1 MYRPPYAL
9 PRLLQTQA
17 RDRYSRRRCGSP
29 SQEPQGLFRSF
40 ARRDDEHHD
49 LSDHHRLYPVH
60 LHGLR
65 EAGSDLHDGEHPVC
79 GIRGLS
85 LHVAH
90 PPRWRRQPRHTA
102 PLRQAAADRAVPLAG
117 RGRNGHLRNTPV
129 ERLRR
134 NLVLALALGAA
145 VYLILAVFSDFDK
158 LVAAL
163 DSFDYALIPV
173 ILGLVALSYIGRF
186 FRWTYYLRVLKVS
199 VPTGINAAI
208 FTSGLSMTIS
218 PGKLGE
224 VLKSV
229 FVRRATGA
237 PIARTAPA
245 VVAERATDGT
255 GMVLW
260 GFLGAFALN
269 LPPWTMLMFLAVAV
283 FGIAILRSKRLSLA
297 AERILSKLPLVNR
310 LAPHLGDFTGASN
323 ELLATRPLVIGTVIS
338 FLSWGLECTGV
349 YLCAVGLGVDRPFLL
364 IVFVFATSSL
374 LGVVSMLPGGI
385 GAVEAGLYGQ
395 FVAVANLSTG
405 VAGALTLIIRL
416 ATLWF
421 ATLLGIC
428 GLILVQRL
436 LGDAPLE
443 AEEPKGSG

>member
-1 MYRPPYAL
+1 
-9 PRLLQTQA
+9 
-17 RDRYSRRRCGSP
+17 
-29 SQEPQGLFRSF
+29 
-40 ARRDDEHHD
+40 
-49 LSDHHRLYPVH
+49 
-60 LHGLR
+60 
-65 EAGSDLHDGEHPVC
+65 
-79 GIRGLS
+79 
-85 LHVAH
+85 
-90 PPRWRRQPRHTA
+90 
-102 PLRQAAADRAVPLAG
+102 
-117 RGRNGHLRNTPV
+117 V

-145 VYLILAVFSDFDK
+145 VYLVLAVLSD
-158 LVAAL
+158 LGELAAAL
-163 DSFDYALIPV
+163 ENFDYALIPA
-173 ILGLVALSYIGRF
+173 ILGLVALSYVVRY

-229 FVRRATGA
+229 FVRDATGA

-245 VVAERATDGT
+245 VFAERATDGT

-260 GFLGAFALN
+260 GFLGAFALD
-269 LPPWTMLMFLAVAV
+269 LSPWTMLIFLALAA
-283 FGIAILRSKRLSLA
+283 FGIAVLRSKHLSLA
-297 AERILSKLPLVNR
+297 AESVLSKLPLMNR
-310 LAPHLGDFTGASN
+310 LAPHLGDFHGASN
-323 ELLATRPLVIGTVIS
+323 DLLGTRPLLVGTAFS
-338 FLSWGLECTGV
+338 FFSWGLECAGV

-364 IVFVFATSSL
+364 IVFVFALSSL
-374 LGVVSMLPGGI
+374 VGVLSMLPGGL

-395 FVAVANLSTG
+395 FVTVANLSTG
-405 VAGALTLIIRL
+405 LAGALTLVIRL

-428 GLILVQRL
+428 GLLLVRHL

-443 AEEPKGSG
+443 PGEQ

>member
-1 MYRPPYAL
+1 M
-9 PRLLQTQA
+9 
-17 RDRYSRRRCGSP
+17 
-29 SQEPQGLFRSF
+29 
-40 ARRDDEHHD
+40 
-49 LSDHHRLYPVH
+49 
-60 LHGLR
+60 
-65 EAGSDLHDGEHPVC
+65 
-79 GIRGLS
+79 
-85 LHVAH
+85 
-90 PPRWRRQPRHTA
+90 
-102 PLRQAAADRAVPLAG
+102 
-117 RGRNGHLRNTPV
+117 

-145 VYLILAVFSDFDK
+145 VYLILAILSDLDK
-158 LVAAL
+158 LAAAL
-163 DSFDYALIPV
+163 NSFDYALIPA
-173 ILGLVALSYIGRF
+173 ILGLVTLSYVGRF
-186 FRWTYYLRVLKVS
+186 FRWMYYLRVLKVS

-208 FTSGLSMTIS
+208 FASGLSMTIS

-229 FVRRATGA
+229 FVRRVSGA

-255 GMVLW
+255 GMVAW
-260 GFLGAFALN
+260 GFLGAFALD

-283 FGIAILRSKRLSLA
+283 FGIAVLRSKRLSLA

-310 LAPHLGDFTGASN
+310 FAPHLRDFHGASN
-323 ELLATRPLVIGTVIS
+323 ELLAPGPLVAGTVIS
-338 FLSWGLECTGV
+338 FFSWGLECTGV

-364 IVFVFATSSL
+364 IVFVFAVSSL

-405 VAGALTLIIRL
+405 IAGALTLVIRL

-428 GLILVQRL
+428 GLLLVRRL
-436 LGDAPLE
+436 LGDAPLDAGPE
-443 AEEPKGSG
+443 THGP